1 MVRHVV
7 LIEDDEEIAELLRV
21 VLSSP
26 EIELHSAE
34 NGPDGLALSRDLNPE
49 LIVLDIMLPGMD
61 GWEVYDTIRSD
72 DVLNTIPV
80 IVLSVTREKPDR
92 RQAFATSE
100 IDVFISKPFDTL
112 QLRGEIER
120 MLRQKGLWKPPTRRV
135 ARAFGVSDEA
145 SAPPP
150 SQAEE
155 SPPAHDPAV
164 PGWTGRDA
172 IIEVFAG

>member
-7 LIEDDEEIAELLRV
+7 LIEDEAEIAELLRV

-26 EIELHSAE
+26 EIELHTAG

-72 DVLNTIPV
+72 DTLNTIPI
-80 IVLSVTREKPDR
+80 IVLSVTREQPER
-92 RQAFATSE
+92 RQAFEASE

-150 SQAEE
+150 SQGDD
-155 SPPAHDPAV
+155 SPSGA
-164 PGWTGRDA
+164 
-172 IIEVFAG
+172 